1 MGKQSGY
8 ADAWSAAEVPVSALD
23 ASWLAGLVPYPAAD
37 ANKYTHGKL
46 TVVAGSDA
54 YPGACCLAACAAQRA
69 GAGYT
74 EVVTT
79 PDARLVVLARRPS
92 LVVRTDDAWDVKTLA
107 RMRTGH
113 PAAALV
119 GPGFDAAEERSARL
133 TFAVLREAACPVV
146 VDGGALSA
154 VSDDAGRSCLQQ
166 RAADGRAT
174 VLTPHG
180 GEAARLAKGLEL
192 VFEGPAQEAAAL
204 AHWLGCVVALKGPD
218 TYISDGAKT
227 VRVSEGTPALAKAGT
242 GDVLA
247 GMVGALLAAGLSAFD
262 AASLGVCAHARAGR
276 MAARQQGVIGVVPE
290 DVAEWAGRALEDIA
304 HGEVR

>member
-1 MGKQSGY
+1 M
-8 ADAWSAAEVPVSALD
+8 
-23 ASWLAGLVPYPAAD
+23 
-37 ANKYTHGKL
+37 
-46 TVVAGSDA
+46 
-54 YPGACCLAACAAQRA
+54 
-69 GAGYT
+69 
-74 EVVTT
+74 
-79 PDARLVVLARRPS
+79 
-92 LVVRTDDAWDVKTLA
+92 
-107 RMRTGH
+107 
-113 PAAALV
+113 
-119 GPGFDAAEERSARL
+119 
-133 TFAVLREAACPVV
+133 